1 MEGSSSSLIVRV
13 INNSDIFPHNKSYYY
28 VPSYHYSYY
37 LHKWGPNSKSN
48 STAIPHDEETIT
60 VMLFIAL
67 LLFIIII
74 VLLLLLK
81 NLFVKLLIISSS
93 SNKKQQP
100 TATTLPPGP
109 SPWPILGN
117 IPEMLRNRPA
127 YQWIHRLMKELNT
140 DIACIRLG
148 TATNLITVTSPEIA
162 REFLKKHDAALA
174 SRPDTV
180 VTSLISRG
188 YKTTALTP
196 SGNRWKKMRR
206 VLVSELFNR
215 SKLAWLLQK
224 RTEEADDLVRF
235 VYNQALASSGG
246 GDGRA
251 GGVVDVK
258 VAAKQYA
265 AGVMRRMIFGR
276 GYSEKGS
283 DGRPGKEE
291 EEHVEA
297 VLTVLSHVYVYSVSD
312 ILPWLRWFDLDG
324 HQRTVG
330 EAIKVINNH
339 QDPIISER
347 IREWREDG
355 HDAEAKKQPSDL
367 LDVLISAKDSDGN
380 PLLSDDEIRAQ
391 VTELLLAGI
400 DNPYNAA
407 EWALSEML
415 NQPEMLEKATEE
427 IDRVVGSGSGKLLQ
441 ESDIPQLPYLVACAR
456 EALRLH
462 PVTAFNLPHLST
474 ADCTVAGYFIPK
486 GSHVLLSRHG
496 LGRNPAV
503 WDQPLR
509 FNPERH
515 LPENKCDLG
524 ESELRFI
531 SFSAG
536 RRGCVGMGLGTNMT
550 IMLLGRL
557 LQCFTWTMPQG
568 VEKIDLRSEESSS
581 LFKATP
587 LYAHAKPRFSPSLYT
602 SLSHE

>member
-1 MEGSSSSLIVRV
+1 MEVSSSRIVG
-13 INNSDIFPHNKSYYY
+13 NKSHY
-28 VPSYHYSYY
+28 VSSYH
-37 LHKWGPNSKSN
+37 N
-48 STAIPHDEETIT
+48 EESIT
-60 VMLFIAL
+60 VMFFIAL
-67 LLFIIII
+67 LLII
-74 VLLLLLK
+74 VLLLLLH
-81 NLFVKLLIISSS
+81 ISG
-93 SNKKQQP
+93 NKKKQL

-117 IPEMLRNRPA
+117 IPEILRNRLA
-127 YQWIHRLMKELNT
+127 YQWIHRLMKEMNT

-148 TATNLITVTSPEIA
+148 TATHLITVTSPEIA
-162 REFLKKHDAALA
+162 REFLKKNDAVLA

-196 SGNRWKKMRR
+196 SGNQWKKMRR

-246 GDGRA
+246 GDGR
-251 GGVVDVK
+251 GGVVNVK

-265 AGVMRRMIFGR
+265 AGVLRRMMFGR
-276 GYSEKGS
+276 GYSGKRRG
-283 DGRPGKEE
+283 DGGPGKEE

-297 VLTVLSHVYVYSVSD
+297 LFTVLSHAYAYSVSD

-339 QDPIISER
+339 QDSIISER
-347 IREWREDG
+347 IREWREDE
-355 HDAEAKKQPSDL
+355 HAEAKNKKQPSDL
-367 LDVLISAKDSDGN
+367 LDFLISAKDSDGN

-400 DNPYNAA
+400 DNSYNAA

-427 IDRVVGSGSGKLLQ
+427 IDRVVGNGNDKLLQ
-441 ESDIPQLPYLVACAR
+441 ECDISQLPYIVACAR

-509 FNPERH
+509 FNPQRH

-531 SFSAG
+531 SFSTG
-536 RRGCVGMGLGTNMT
+536 RRGCIGMVMGTNMT

-557 LQCFTWTMPQG
+557 LQCFTWTIPQG
-568 VEKIDLRSEESSS
+568 VEKIDLRSGEGSS

-587 LYAHAKPRFSPSLYT
+587 LYAHAKPRFNPSLYT
-602 SLSHE
+602 SLSHD

>member
-1 MEGSSSSLIVRV
+1 M
-13 INNSDIFPHNKSYYY
+13 F
-28 VPSYHYSYY
+28 
-37 LHKWGPNSKSN
+37 
-48 STAIPHDEETIT
+48 
-60 VMLFIAL
+60 FIAL
-67 LLFIIII
+67 LLII
-74 VLLLLLK
+74 VLLLLLH
-81 NLFVKLLIISSS
+81 ISG
-93 SNKKQQP
+93 NKKQQLTTT

-117 IPEMLRNRPA
+117 LPEMLRSRPA
-127 YQWIHRLMKELNT
+127 YQWIHRLMKEMNT

-148 TATNLITVTSPEIA
+148 TATHLITVTSPEIA

-188 YKTTALTP
+188 YKTTAFTP
-196 SGNRWKKMRR
+196 SGNQWKKMRR

-246 GDGRA
+246 GDGRG
-251 GGVVDVK
+251 GGVVNVK

-297 VLTVLSHVYVYSVSD
+297 VLTVLSHVYAYSVSD

-355 HDAEAKKQPSDL
+355 HDEAKNKKQPSDM
-367 LDVLISAKDSDGN
+367 LDALISAKDSDGN

-391 VTELLLAGI
+391 VMELLLAGI
-400 DNPYNAA
+400 DNSYNAA

-427 IDRVVGSGSGKLLQ
+427 IDRVIGNGNDKLLQ
-441 ESDIPQLPYLVACAR
+441 ECDIPQLPYLVACAR

-462 PVTAFNLPHLST
+462 PVTAFNLPHLSN

-486 GSHVLLSRHG
+486 GSHVLLSRVG

-531 SFSAG
+531 SFSTG
-536 RRGCVGMGLGTNMT
+536 RRGCVGMVLGTNMT
-550 IMLLGRL
+550 VMLLGRL
-557 LQCFTWTMPQG
+557 LQCFTWTIPQG
-568 VEKIDLRSEESSS
+568 VEKIDLRSEEGSS
-581 LFKATP
+581 LFKAMP
-587 LYAHAKPRFSPSLYT
+587 LYAHAKPRFNPSLYT

>member
-1 MEGSSSSLIVRV
+1 MEVSSSLI
-13 INNSDIFPHNKSYYY
+13 IGNKSHY
-28 VPSYHYSYY
+28 VSSYH
-37 LHKWGPNSKSN
+37 N
-48 STAIPHDEETIT
+48 EESIT
-60 VMLFIAL
+60 VMFFIAL
-67 LLFIIII
+67 LLII
-74 VLLLLLK
+74 VLLLLL
-81 NLFVKLLIISSS
+81 LIS
-93 SNKKQQP
+93 SNKKKQP
-100 TATTLPPGP
+100 TTTTLPPGP

-117 IPEMLRNRPA
+117 IPEILRNRPA

-140 DIACIRLG
+140 EIACIRLG
-148 TATNLITVTSPEIA
+148 TATHLITVTSPEIA
-162 REFLKKHDAALA
+162 REFLKKHDAVLA

-180 VTSLISRG
+180 VTSLVSRG

-196 SGNRWKKMRR
+196 SGNQWKKMRR

-246 GDGRA
+246 GDGEG
-251 GGVVDVK
+251 GGVVNVK

-276 GYSEKGS
+276 GYSGKRR
-283 DGRPGKEE
+283 DGLPGKEE

-297 VLTVLSHVYVYSVSD
+297 LLTVLSHVFAYSVSD

-339 QDPIISER
+339 QDPVISER
-347 IREWREDG
+347 IREWREDD
-355 HDAEAKKQPSDL
+355 HDGEAKNKKQPSDL

-391 VTELLLAGI
+391 VMELFLAGI
-400 DNPYNAA
+400 DNSYNAA

-427 IDRVVGSGSGKLLQ
+427 IDRVVGNGNDKLLQ

-474 ADCTVAGYFIPK
+474 ADCTVAGYFIPM

-503 WDQPLR
+503 WDQPLL

-531 SFSAG
+531 SFSTG
-536 RRGCVGMGLGTNMT
+536 RRGCVGMVLGTNMT
-550 IMLLGRL
+550 VMLLGRL
-557 LQCFTWTMPQG
+557 LQCCTWTIPQG

-587 LYAHAKPRFSPSLYT
+587 LYAHAKPRFNPSLYI
-602 SLSHE
+602 SSSHE